1 MIGMTCVSHLVGC
14 GVHPRGTCFAG
25 VGVLSCPEIN
35 YDFLGVD
42 VAKKA
47 LFFWRLFLFSLGHA
61 SADYFTVAGNVGC
74 LVSDRVILS
83 VPSHPER
90 TEPPRRPSCPDVPLK
105 IS

>member
-1 MIGMTCVSHLVGC
+1 MRARLRCPTSLAVVYT
-14 GVHPRGTCFAG
+14 RGIWFAG

-47 LFFWRLFLFSLGHA
+47 LFVLRLFLFSLSHA
-61 SADYFTVAGNVGC
+61 SADYITVAENVGC

-83 VPSHPER
+83 GPSHPER
-90 TEPPRRPSCPDVPLK
+90 AQD
-105 IS
+105 ISRA